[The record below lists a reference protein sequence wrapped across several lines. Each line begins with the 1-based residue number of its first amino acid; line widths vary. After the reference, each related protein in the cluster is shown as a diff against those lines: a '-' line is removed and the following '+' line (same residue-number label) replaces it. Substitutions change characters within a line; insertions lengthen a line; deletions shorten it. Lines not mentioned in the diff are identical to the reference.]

1 MLALGA
7 ASVSG
12 LLPYQAHLA
21 ELPARNMLCVG
32 AADKGPWALGFMREG
47 TGVAF
52 ASDAGHTIVDQTGA
66 GFADLVIVVTREHGQ
81 KVVRVVS
88 VEKLDMAIRVRI
100 QQRFAEDA
108 LLVTAAY
115 ANKQCLPA

>member
-1 MLALGA
+1 
-7 ASVSG
+7 
-12 LLPYQAHLA
+12 
-21 ELPARNMLCVG
+21 
-32 AADKGPWALGFMREG
+32 
-47 TGVAF
+47 
-52 ASDAGHTIVDQTGA
+52 
-66 GFADLVIVVTREHGQ
+66 
-81 KVVRVVS
+81 VRVVS